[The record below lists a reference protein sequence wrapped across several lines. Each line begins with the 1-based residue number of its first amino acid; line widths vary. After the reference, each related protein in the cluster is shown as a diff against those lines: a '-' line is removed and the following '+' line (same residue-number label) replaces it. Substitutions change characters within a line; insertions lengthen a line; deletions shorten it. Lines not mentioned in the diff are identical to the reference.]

1 MMKNETKKQ
10 TFDRSAGVLM
20 SISSLPSDYGIGT
33 MGKAAYEFADFV
45 RACNHKYWQVLP
57 IGSTTYGDSPYQ
69 SYSAF
74 AGNPYFIDLDML
86 AEDGLLL
93 KSDMLA
99 VDWGDG
105 KVPVHISEEE
115 AGNGNFTQNTDIG
128 LGNECYVS
136 YEKMYQN
143 RFAVLRKAFES
154 YKAVRSESKVKLAAG
169 TPDKDSIVMS
179 VGSDGVEYSEM
190 MNYAYLLKRQYE
202 GNFGSELWNYSLGG
216 NKTVG
221 AQAKQEIVNM
231 VTQLKVIAQAADR
244 NEVSLTN
251 DEKDEAMQKAEKIM
265 EKVSDSDKKKYYLSV
280 QGLSKLYEENVLANK
295 MFYVATDKANT
306 DVSDEEARQAAIQ
319 YIEIMTKGIGSSGQK
334 IDMDEKA
341 KAQALKWAE
350 QLQLRAVKTKDFL
363 TLAKDNTDATTQE
376 LVVGKSSTKLEKAAL
391 DAALALKKGE
401 VSSVVEGTQGY
412 YIIYCVNDK
421 EEDATQAR
429 KEVIIAKRQNRLFQ
443 KKYNIWLNKCD
454 VNISEDFWD
463 YFQL

>member
-169 TPDKDSIVMS
+169 LP
-179 VGSDGVEYSEM
+179 EYKSM
-190 MNYAYLLKRQYE
+190 IISY
-202 GNFGSELWNYSLGG
+202 G
-216 NKTVG
+216 
-221 AQAKQEIVNM
+221 I
-231 VTQLKVIAQAADR
+231 
-244 NEVSLTN
+244 
-251 DEKDEAMQKAEKIM
+251 MQTGLKIM
-265 EKVSDSDKKKYYLSV
+265 RCLWRLKSILTVLCGRNGTMISVSVPKK
-280 QGLSKLYEENVLANK
+280 
-295 MFYVATDKANT
+295 D
-306 DVSDEEARQAAIQ
+306 
-319 YIEIMTKGIGSSGQK
+319 
-334 IDMDEKA
+334 
-341 KAQALKWAE
+341 
-350 QLQLRAVKTKDFL
+350 
-363 TLAKDNTDATTQE
+363 
-376 LVVGKSSTKLEKAAL
+376 
-391 DAALALKKGE
+391 
-401 VSSVVEGTQGY
+401 
-412 YIIYCVNDK
+412 
-421 EEDATQAR
+421 
-429 KEVIIAKRQNRLFQ
+429 
-443 KKYNIWLNKCD
+443 
-454 VNISEDFWD
+454 
-463 YFQL
+463 

>member
-1 MMKNETKKQ
+1 MVTMIKK
-10 TFDRSAGVLM
+10 SKWMAVGLSICIAVAGVCTGCGN
-20 SISSLPSDYGIGT
+20 SKIGT
-33 MGKAAYEFADFV
+33 K
-45 RACNHKYWQVLP
+45 
-57 IGSTTYGDSPYQ
+57 
-69 SYSAF
+69 
-74 AGNPYFIDLDML
+74 
-86 AEDGLLL
+86 
-93 KSDMLA
+93 
-99 VDWGDG
+99 
-105 KVPVHISEEE
+105 
-115 AGNGNFTQNTDIG
+115 
-128 LGNECYVS
+128 
-136 YEKMYQN
+136 
-143 RFAVLRKAFES
+143 
-154 YKAVRSESKVKLAAG
+154 KVKLAAG
-169 TPDKDSIVMS
+169 TPDRDSIVMS

-391 DAALALKKGE
+391 
-401 VSSVVEGTQGY
+401 V
-412 YIIYCVNDK
+412 
-421 EEDATQAR
+421 R
-429 KEVIIAKRQNRLFQ
+429 R
-443 KKYNIWLNKCD
+443 
-454 VNISEDFWD
+454 
-463 YFQL
+463 

>member
-115 AGNGNFTQNTDIG
+115 ARNGNFTQNTDIG

-169 TPDKDSIVMS
+169 LPEYKKYDNFIRDNADWIENYALFMAVKEHFNGVVWSEWDEDIRFRTEVCSRMILISGYLSSMNLISSGRSLKIMSIVS
-179 VGSDGVEYSEM
+179 VLKLSEIFRFTWAM
-190 MNYAYLLKRQYE
+190 
-202 GNFGSELWNYSLGG
+202 
-216 NKTVG
+216 TVP
-221 AQAKQEIVNM
+221 M
-231 VTQLKVIAQAADR
+231 
-244 NEVSLTN
+244 
-251 DEKDEAMQKAEKIM
+251 
-265 EKVSDSDKKKYYLSV
+265 Y
-280 QGLSKLYEENVLANK
+280 
-295 MFYVATDKANT
+295 
-306 DVSDEEARQAAIQ
+306 
-319 YIEIMTKGIGSSGQK
+319 GQS
-334 IDMDEKA
+334 
-341 KAQALKWAE
+341 
-350 QLQLRAVKTKDFL
+350 R
-363 TLAKDNTDATTQE
+363 
-376 LVVGKSSTKLEKAAL
+376 
-391 DAALALKKGE
+391 
-401 VSSVVEGTQGY
+401 
-412 YIIYCVNDK
+412 
-421 EEDATQAR
+421 
-429 KEVIIAKRQNRLFQ
+429 
-443 KKYNIWLNKCD
+443 
-454 VNISEDFWD
+454 NISS
-463 YFQL
+463 